1 MNMDLNDIKKV
12 YFIGIGGIGMS
23 ALARYFLGR
32 GAEVH
37 GYDRTATPLTQ
48 HLEAEGMHLHYH
60 EAPELVPEGIDLV
73 VYTPAVPASHLELQH
88 FRSLGIEPK
97 KRAEVLGIISR
108 GMKTV
113 AIAGT
118 HGKTTTSSIT
128 THLLRSSGIDCT
140 AFLGGI
146 ALNLGSNF
154 VQGKSAWVV
163 VEADE
168 FDRSFLHLHPDIAGI
183 LSTDA
188 DHLDIYGDREV
199 LMETGFRAFARQVKA
214 GGSLWLQFRLE
225 EQFPGLDAHTFGVEG
240 GEYYSS
246 NIHVDDGH
254 FVFDYHSSED
264 IWKELRL
271 PLPGRH
277 NVENATLAISIARQ
291 LGAQESDIRE
301 GLLSFRGV
309 KRRFEAVYRD
319 AEIAYFDDYAH
330 HPTELKAAIAAARE
344 LFPGKHLT
352 GVFQPH
358 LFSRTRDFADGFAE
372 ALDQLDEPIL
382 LEIYPAR
389 ELPIP
394 GVSSDMLRQR
404 MKNPSV
410 RLLGKEQ
417 LLGALKSI
425 HPGVLLTLGAGDID
439 TFVQPIRQLL
449 EARTKNRGNEA

>member
-1 MNMDLNDIKKV
+1 MDLNDIKKV

-37 GYDRTATPLTQ
+37 GYDRTATPLTRG
-48 HLEAEGMHLHYH
+48 LEAEGMRLHYH
-60 EAPELVPEGIDLV
+60 EAPELVPDAIDLV
-73 VYTPAVPASHLELQH
+73 VYTPAVPASHLELQY
-88 FRSLGIEPK
+88 FRARGIEPK

-146 ALNLGSNF
+146 AVNLGSNF
-154 VQGKSAWVV
+154 VQGKSEWVV

-168 FDRSFLHLHPDIAGI
+168 FDRSFLHLYPDLAGI

-199 LMETGFRAFARQVKA
+199 LMETGFRAFARQVKP
-214 GGSLWLQFRLE
+214 GGSLWLQYQIK
-225 EQFPGLDAHTFGVEG
+225 EQFPGLEARTFGVEG
-240 GEYYSS
+240 GDCYST
-246 NIHVDDGH
+246 NIRVNDGY
-254 FVFDYHSSED
+254 FVFDYHSPGL
-264 IWKELRL
+264 IWEKLRF

-291 LGAQESDIRE
+291 LGATEAAIRE

-309 KRRFEAVYRD
+309 KRRFEAIYRD
-319 AEIAYFDDYAH
+319 EAIAYFDDYAH

-344 LFPGKHLT
+344 LFPGRHRT

-389 ELPIP
+389 ELPLP
-394 GVSSDMLRQR
+394 GVSSDMLRQK

-410 RLLGKEQ
+410 RLLAKEQ
-417 LLGALKSI
+417 LLEALESVR
-425 HPGVLLTLGAGDID
+425 PGVLLTLGAGDID

-449 EARTKNRGNEA
+449 EARAKIKGNEV